1 MKRLYNE
8 LCDIVRRAGEIILS
22 AHDVDNADIVSMKA
36 GDSANLVTVYDAETQ
51 GFIINEILSL
61 VPEAVFIAEEKDNDS
76 EMLKAEYCFI
86 IDPIDGT
93 SNFGHDYRH
102 SCISLA
108 LFSHGVARYAIVYDP
123 YLNEMFTAEQGG
135 GAYLNGNRIS
145 VSEREPGVA
154 MVAFGTAP
162 YQKSRFSR
170 VTFALG
176 EELFRSCRDIRRSG
190 TAALDLA
197 YLAAGRNDIFF
208 EFSLSPWDFAAGGL
222 IITEAG
228 GIITDADG
236 KIHDYKAPAPVFAAN
251 KKCYRFLI
259 DTVKKIKA

>member
-1 MKRLYNE
+1 LKRIYEE

-93 SNFGHDYRH
+93 SNFVHDYRH

-208 EFSLSPWDFAAGGL
+208 EFSLSPWDFAAGS
-222 IITEAG
+222 IIVKEAG
-228 GIITDADG
+228 GMITDMDG
-236 KIHDYKAPAPVFAAN
+236 NELDFSSPQSILCSNGAIHKRALN
-251 KKCYRFLI
+251 I
-259 DTVKKIKA
+259 VKNT

>member
-22 AHDVDNADIVSMKA
+22 AHDVDNEGTVFSKA
-36 GDSANLVTVYDAETQ
+36 GDSANLVTVYNTEKQ
-51 GFIINEILSL
+51 KFIINEILSL
-61 VPEAVFIAEEKDNDS
+61 VPDAVFIAEDKENDS
-76 EMLKAEYCFI
+76 EPLGSDYCFV

-93 SNFGHDYRH
+93 ANFVHDYRH

-108 LFSHGVARYAIVYDP
+108 LFSHGEARYAIVYDP

-145 VSEREPGVA
+145 VSEREPGIA

-170 VTFALG
+170 VTFALC
-176 EELFRSCRDIRRSG
+176 EKLFLACRDIRRVGS
-190 TAALDLA
+190 AALDLA

-222 IITEAG
+222 IIAEAG
-228 GIITDADG
+228 GIITDGDG

-251 KKCYRFLI
+251 KKCHKFLI

>member
-22 AHDVDNADIVSMKA
+22 AHDVDSEGTVFSKA
-36 GDSANLVTVYDAETQ
+36 GDSANLVTVYDTQ
-51 GFIINEILSL
+51 TQKFIINEILSL
-61 VPEAVFIAEEKDNDS
+61 VPDAVFIAEEKENDS
-76 EMLKAEYCFI
+76 EQLGSDYCFV

-93 SNFGHDYRH
+93 ANFVHDYRH

-108 LFSHGVARYAIVYDP
+108 LFSHGEARYAIVYDP
-123 YLNEMFTAEQGG
+123 YLDEMFTAESGG
-135 GAYLNGNRIS
+135 GAYLNGNRIC
-145 VSEREPGVA
+145 VSDREPDVA

-162 YQKSRFSR
+162 YQKSRFSKA
-170 VTFALG
+170 TFALG
-176 EELFRSCRDIRRSG
+176 EKLFRSCRDIRRSG

-228 GIITDADG
+228 GIITDSDG
-236 KIHDYKAPAPVFAAN
+236 RVLDYKASSDVFAAN
-251 KKCYRFLI
+251 KKCHSFLL
-259 DTVKKIKA
+259 DAVKEIKA